1 MTHLIKFQY
10 YSLILDTINTKLSK
24 PEQTKQEKT
33 KQKKKRKEKKTKHTC
48 TIKFDNKALELIQL
62 PQISNLPEVVFQL
75 LLLTNLVKQLEIKFQ
90 ITEKVSIPL
99 MLMRMYL
106 FVTVLIN
113 VTC

>member
-10 YSLILDTINTKLSK
+10 YSLILDTIDTKLSK

-62 PQISNLPEVVFQL
+62 PQIFNLPEAGFQL
-75 LLLTNLVKQLEIKFQ
+75 PDNSKNNGNNFTVTYQLGKTIRNK
-90 ITEKVSIPL
+90 ISI
-99 MLMRMYL
+99 
-106 FVTVLIN
+106 
-113 VTC
+113 